1 MVNSPSDLP
10 QLASDAIFCNP
21 SDIATWVDSLLSE
34 FNHQPLMSLPSG
46 PESKATATEEQS
58 TKMKKQKHKSFW
70 TWLATSVL
78 FKGFR
83 HQIPS
88 EFFFVP
94 SALQDDAV
102 RVVYSSHNCH
112 CNYRWSL
119 ICSEDPT
126 LPKPW
131 RRLVDG
137 KIGDLYFWNPET
149 KVTQYDRPTGSV
161 APSKPYSAQ
170 SISSSVH
177 IHQSSQGQRR
187 PDEGND
193 RYGRGINGGSKF
205 DTGSRNQQVSKL
217 ATWVISYTVATP
229 CNLLSKYFLMGTDTW
244 GRASLLNLPCPL
256 PQEVVP
262 VTERERHFHP
272 QSVFLSTLSASFAS
286 EAHQGRTSSSKS
298 SADADGDTKKSKR

>member
-1 MVNSPSDLP
+1 MAGDISFIQGVPPSDP
-10 QLASDAIFCNP
+10 IR
-21 SDIATWVDSLLSE
+21 V
-34 FNHQPLMSLPSG
+34 
-46 PESKATATEEQS
+46 
-58 TKMKKQKHKSFW
+58 
-70 TWLATSVL
+70 
-78 FKGFR
+78 
-83 HQIPS
+83 
-88 EFFFVP
+88 FFVP

-102 RVVYSSHNCH
+102 RVVHSSHNCH

-137 KIGDLYFWNPET
+137 KTGDLYFWNPET

-170 SISSSVH
+170 FISFSVH
-177 IHQSSQGQRR
+177 IHQSSQGQCR

-193 RYGRGINGGSKF
+193 R
-205 DTGSRNQQVSKL
+205 
-217 ATWVISYTVATP
+217 
-229 CNLLSKYFLMGTDTW
+229 

-262 VTERERHFHP
+262 VTEREPHFHP
-272 QSVFLSTLSASFAS
+272 QLVFLLTLSASFTS
-286 EAHQGRTSSSKS
+286 EAHQGRTSFFKS
-298 SADADGDTKKSKR
+298 LADADGDTKKSKR